1 MHPLAFADQAWE
13 LGAIYKCFPI
23 KGDKN
28 VQWKSSL
35 PKNKQTTKKN
45 YGFDMIFRNVVQY
58 LVEESGSFSLSF
70 TITVSQN
77 EWQLKRF
84 ILMKSKL
91 LGCKV

>member
-1 MHPLAFADQAWE
+1 MFSERVLFQ
-13 LGAIYKCFPI
+13 KI
-23 KGDKN
+23 KI
-28 VQWKSSL
+28 
-35 PKNKQTTKKN
+35 KK

-84 ILMKSKL
+84 ILK
-91 LGCKV
+91 

>member
-1 MHPLAFADQAWE
+1 MFSERVLFQ
-13 LGAIYKCFPI
+13 KT
-23 KGDKN
+23 
-28 VQWKSSL
+28 
-35 PKNKQTTKKN
+35 NKQKKK

-91 LGCKV
+91 LGCKVYVEHFSDFTCLILV